1 MSDNEMMGGFGG
13 YGFLV
18 TIILVLIILFGGGGG
33 CLGNLFGRGNNC
45 GGGYG
50 EAQAIEK
57 QNIITA
63 AETNYRVIDENR
75 RSTDLISAQ
84 LRNQYDAAQGEKL
97 FDLKLNALAMQ
108 QSYETKLIAKDATI
122 ERMTLAQQMGGRF
135 DALAEQIA
143 EIRCNMLGKPP
154 VYGVGTSCNGIIT
167 PGFTNG
173 GCGCGGNGLVL
184 G

>member
-1 MSDNEMMGGFGG
+1 MTDGEHMGFGG

-18 TIILVLIILFGGGGG
+18 TIILVLIIIGGGGG
-33 CLGNLFGRGNNC
+33 CLGNLFGGGRNNC
-45 GGGYG
+45 GCGGYG
-50 EAQAIEK
+50 AEQAIEK

-108 QSYETKLIAKDATI
+108 QGYEAKLIAKDATI
-122 ERMTLAQQMGGRF
+122 ERMTLAQQMGSKF
-135 DALAEQIA
+135 DALAAQIA
-143 EIRCNMLGKPP
+143 EIQCNMLGKPP